1 MRSHYALPVLLGL
14 MALPLTAS
22 AHHSQAM
29 YDNTQEL
36 TISGVVSD
44 FEWINPHTWLH
55 VMVKDEGGV
64 DRMWTFESNSTGQ
77 LERGGWSREAI
88 LPGDEVSI
96 VYRPLRD
103 GTRGGS
109 IRAVLFPDGR
119 QLLHPGIGGYDPTT
133 GTLNTPPPES

>member
-1 MRSHYALPVLLGL
+1 MRSKYAVPVILCLL
-14 MALPLTAS
+14 ALPLSAG

-36 TISGVVSD
+36 TISGVVSE
-44 FEWINPHTWLH
+44 FEWVNPHTWLH
-55 VMVKDEGGV
+55 VMVKDESGTE
-64 DRMWTFESNSTGQ
+64 RMWTFESNSTGQ
-77 LERGGWSREAI
+77 LVRGGWSGDAI
-88 LPGDEVSI
+88 KPGDEVAV

-109 IRAVLFPDGR
+109 IRAVLFPDGK

-133 GTLNTPPPES
+133 GTLNVAP